1 MNSLARPVRYAKPM
15 PPSLRYRAKRMN
27 LTVKS
32 AIDMKG
38 ILGVEATKNPTLS
51 TSYRPMDIPTPN
63 RMVLEA
69 QQRVCTGPSQT
80 RPLDQAQTISVLDT
94 IVRSGVL

>member
-1 MNSLARPVRYAKPM
+1 
-15 PPSLRYRAKRMN
+15 MN

-38 ILGVEATKNPTLS
+38 ILGIEATKNPTLS